1 MHQINLY
8 PEFLEKRRAQKR
20 RTIFTAV
27 LTVVAGLQVV
37 LIGSQILNARMIDE
51 QITALESEMPRLEQ
65 YLSLETRSSP
75 EILIAKDLLDIR
87 RARTDWAPSLASLS
101 HAVDRPVFLVK
112 LTGNSADKHNAAGI
126 AISGEQKNNKDQLEQ
141 ITGLMNRLRSNPAF
155 HENFS
160 SIALGKIKGG
170 DSGAFVINC
179 SPEEASQ

>member
-1 MHQINLY
+1 MYQINLY
-8 PEFLEKRRAQKR
+8 PEFQEKQRAKKR

-37 LIGSQILNARMIDE
+37 LIGSQFLNASMLDE
-51 QITALESEMPRLEQ
+51 QITALDSELPRLEQ
-65 YLSLETRSSP
+65 FISVETQSSP
-75 EILIAKDLLDIR
+75 EILVAKDLLDIR

-112 LTGNSADKHNAAGI
+112 LSGNSSSKNTPAGI
-126 AISGEQKNNKDQLEQ
+126 TISGEQKRSKDQLEQ
-141 ITGLMNRLRSNPAF
+141 ITGLMNRLRSNQAF